1 MSYCTKDELDTVVSN
16 AIGRVLD
23 KHGIDKYF
31 KGYQLFS
38 DLVKEVVED
47 LIFTDIA
54 EIYEEEEEEEE
65 ESGTW
70 HFDEELGETYIY

>member
-23 KHGIDKYF
+23 NHGIDKYF

-54 EIYEEEEEEEE
+54 EIYEEEEEETYEE
-65 ESGTW
+65 PEGNPYRMRDFIS
-70 HFDEELGETYIY
+70 Y